1 MATVDIPVSVTS
13 IAQLAF
19 YGCSSLAS
27 VTIPSSVTS
36 IEEQAFCGCTSLASV
51 ATPTSVTSIGADAF
65 NGCSSLASVEILASR
80 TSLGSISV
88 YDADEAELY
97 GAFTSC
103 ASLAVLMVQPTD
115 TNDSDN
121 CATAASTSDLV
132 KAFNKQH
139 QFPAVTQ
146 IWAPDHIV
154 AQLTGRFNDF
164 KRFAD
169 LPRALR
175 AAPDATT
182 WAGVQRW
189 LWWIPP
195 SSFARGD
202 GSGGDDARVVCQ
214 PRVATIWTTMLSA
227 YKSSEVLDLLPDLE
241 PELWELIFTFIKHVD
256 TPSHR

>member
-1 MATVDIPVSVTS
+1 
-13 IAQLAF
+13 
-19 YGCSSLAS
+19 
-27 VTIPSSVTS
+27 
-36 IEEQAFCGCTSLASV
+36 
-51 ATPTSVTSIGADAF
+51 
-65 NGCSSLASVEILASR
+65 
-80 TSLGSISV
+80 
-88 YDADEAELY
+88 
-97 GAFTSC
+97 
-103 ASLAVLMVQPTD
+103 MVQPTD

-189 LWWIPP
+189 LWWLPP

-214 PRVATIWTTMLSA
+214 PRCTHASPPSGPPCFRRTNRAKCWTCCQTWSQSCGSLSLR
-227 YKSSEVLDLLPDLE
+227 SSSTLTPLPTARWYGGCDRGLCA
-241 PELWELIFTFIKHVD
+241 L
-256 TPSHR
+256 